1 MEGKGTNYVVPGGE
15 FSPIYFCGVGR
26 GGIGEQNGSGNH
38 DIH

>member
-15 FSPIYFCGVGR
+15 FSPIYLCGVGGYWR
-26 GGIGEQNGSGNH
+26 TKGSGNH